1 MKKIGVYICQCGT
14 NIAGKVDV
22 AKIAEEIGAEQGDVA
37 VCRYYKYM
45 CSEPGQK
52 MIRDDIEALKLDHV
66 VEASCSPK
74 MHEPTFRNCVA
85 MAGMNPYQFEMV
97 NIREHCSWVSEDSEL
112 ATQKAK
118 DLVKAGISRVSHHR
132 PLQIETKPV
141 TKSVLVVGGG
151 IAGITAALKVANAG
165 YPVYLVEKEEIIGGR
180 MAQFDKTFPTMDCAG
195 CTLTPKT
202 SEVGRHP
209 NIEILT
215 KSEIQEVE
223 GFVGNFKVRVRQ
235 QPRYVSTEKC
245 TGCGDCL
252 QVCPVNLKSSFE
264 VGLATRH
271 PISRPFPQAIPNTFS
286 IIRAGMPP
294 CQAACPAGVNAQGYM
309 TLAGA
314 GKFAEALALV
324 RQRMPFASA
333 CGRICVRPCETACKR
348 GQIDAPL
355 AICQT
360 KRFLGDYAVEQAMDT
375 PPPIPE
381 ERNERIAIVGAG
393 PSGMTAAYYLRQQ
406 GYQVTV
412 FEKLPVAGGMLA
424 VGIPEY
430 RLPKDVLG
438 REVDYVRQMGVD
450 IRLNSPIGPGM
461 TINDLLTRDGY
472 KAVFVGIGAT
482 QAVRLPVPGAEAQ
495 GVLWGVDYLK
505 DVRLGGAPS
514 VAGKRVAVIGGGNVA
529 MDVARTA
536 LREGAAAVTTICLEA
551 ADEMPANAW
560 EVQEAEE
567 ESIPIVHRRGVKQVL
582 AADGQ
587 VTGLEL
593 KAVSRVF
600 DAEGRF
606 APEYLEDQVETHDT
620 DVVIFAIGQK
630 TEVSFLSEAD
640 GVQLTERGL
649 IQVDPETLA
658 TSRPGVFAGGDAVL
672 GPATFVQAVAQGR
685 KAAVAIHN
693 FLQYGHL
700 RIVEPQERAVDP
712 AVTEEERLRAKPIPR
727 HPMPVLDPATRKT
740 SYAEIELGFSPEAAT
755 EEGLRC
761 LECGLCCQCGE
772 CVRKCGPGAVELNQ
786 TECLRELEVGAII
799 VATGIKTFDPKAYPE
814 YGFGKYPDVITNL
827 QFERLCNASGP
838 TGGKLLK
845 PSDGTVPKSIAFIQC
860 VGSRDPARGLSQCS
874 KVCCMISAKQLSI
887 FKHFNPEGQAYVFY
901 IDNRAGGK
909 GYEEFLRR
917 VIEEDQAH
925 YIRGRVAKVF
935 QEGGRLVLRAEDSL
949 AGGIVEVEADMV
961 VLATGLVPQDDYL
974 NVARALNLAAD
985 KNGFF
990 LELHPKLGP
999 VETSLS
1005 GIYLAGAAQGPKD
1018 IPESVAQGGAA
1029 AAEVLTLFAR
1039 GQVQVEPTIALVDAS
1054 ACTGCKTCVGLCAYR
1069 AISFSEEQKVAV
1081 INEALCQ
1088 GCGTCAAAC
1097 PTAAIEVQQFTPE
1110 QIFAQIEGMLG

>member
-1 MKKIGVYICQCGT
+1 
-14 NIAGKVDV
+14 
-22 AKIAEEIGAEQGDVA
+22 
-37 VCRYYKYM
+37 
-45 CSEPGQK
+45 
-52 MIRDDIEALKLDHV
+52 
-66 VEASCSPK
+66 
-74 MHEPTFRNCVA
+74 
-85 MAGMNPYQFEMV
+85 
-97 NIREHCSWVSEDSEL
+97 
-112 ATQKAK
+112 
-118 DLVKAGISRVSHHR
+118 
-132 PLQIETKPV
+132 
-141 TKSVLVVGGG
+141 
-151 IAGITAALKVANAG
+151 
-165 YPVYLVEKEEIIGGR
+165 
-180 MAQFDKTFPTMDCAG
+180 
-195 CTLTPKT
+195 
-202 SEVGRHP
+202 
-209 NIEILT
+209 
-215 KSEIQEVE
+215 
-223 GFVGNFKVRVRQ
+223 
-235 QPRYVSTEKC
+235 
-245 TGCGDCL
+245 
-252 QVCPVNLKSSFE
+252 
-264 VGLATRH
+264 
-271 PISRPFPQAIPNTFS
+271 
-286 IIRAGMPP
+286 
-294 CQAACPAGVNAQGYM
+294 
-309 TLAGA
+309 
-314 GKFAEALALV
+314 
-324 RQRMPFASA
+324 
-333 CGRICVRPCETACKR
+333 
-348 GQIDAPL
+348 
-355 AICQT
+355 
-360 KRFLGDYAVEQAMDT
+360 
-375 PPPIPE
+375 
-381 ERNERIAIVGAG
+381 
-393 PSGMTAAYYLRQQ
+393 MTAAYYLRQQ

-482 QAVRLPVPGAEAQ
+482 QAVRLPVPGAEAE

-567 ESIPIVHRRGVKQVL
+567 ESIPIMHRRGVKQVL

-606 APEYLEDQVETHDT
+606 APEYIEDQVETHDT

-630 TEVSFLSEAD
+630 TEVSFLSEED
-640 GVQLTERGL
+640 GIQLTERGL
-649 IQVDPETLA
+649 IQVDPDTLV

-693 FLQYGHL
+693 FLQYGSL

-712 AVTEEERLRAKPIPR
+712 ALTEEERLRAKPIPR

-772 CVRKCGPGAVELNQ
+772 CARKCGPGAVELDQ
-786 TECLRELEVGAII
+786 TERMRELEVGAIV

-838 TGGKLLK
+838 TGGKAPEAQRRHGAQEHRLH
-845 PSDGTVPKSIAFIQC
+845 PV
-860 VGSRDPARGLSQCS
+860 RGLPGPGPGLEQCS

-925 YIRGRVAKVF
+925 LYPRPGGQGVPGRRAPGAPGRGQPGRRCR
-935 QEGGRLVLRAEDSL
+935 GGGSGHGGPGHRSGPPERLPECGPGPQPGHRQKRLLPGAPPQAG
-949 AGGIVEVEADMV
+949 AGGDQPVRHLIW
-961 VLATGLVPQDDYL
+961 P
-974 NVARALNLAAD
+974 ARPRA
-985 KNGFF
+985 
-990 LELHPKLGP
+990 PR
-999 VETSLS
+999 TSRNRWPR
-1005 GIYLAGAAQGPKD
+1005 A
-1018 IPESVAQGGAA
+1018 GAA

-1039 GQVQVEPTIALVDAS
+1039 GQVQVEPTIALVDSQLPAPAARPAWACAPTGPSPS
-1054 ACTGCKTCVGLCAYR
+1054 AKSKKWRLSTKPSAR
-1069 AISFSEEQKVAV
+1069 
-1081 INEALCQ
+1081 
-1088 GCGTCAAAC
+1088 AAAPARRPARPRPSRC
-1097 PTAAIEVQQFTPE
+1097 SSSLRSKFLRRLKACWDESIRTTYHR
-1110 QIFAQIEGMLG
+1110 LSL